1 VSRHSEYGRIVRQDG
16 WIAALTVVVALLA
29 SAVVTAR
36 QERVYQAS
44 TTLVVTPTSEVEGAG
59 DILRSLETLE
69 RRSVIAT
76 FARIPSTPAARATAA
91 ERLARPLSELGGYRV
106 EGSVLPS
113 TNILKI
119 DVEGPDG
126 ALAASLAN
134 ALATATKDEV
144 KSLYRI
150 FTLKVLAEARAPSRP
165 VRPDPQRNYV
175 VAAIGGLLLGV
186 AAAVVAER
194 WRGGRVPGA

>member
-1 VSRHSEYGRIVRQDG
+1 MSRHPAYGRIVRQDG
-16 WIAALTVVVALLA
+16 WIAALAVVAALVA
-29 SAVVTAR
+29 SAIVTAR
-36 QERVYQAS
+36 QERVFRAS

-76 FARIPSTPAARATAA
+76 FARIPSTPGARAAAA
-91 ERLARPLSELGGYRV
+91 ERLARQPSELRDYRV

-126 ALAASLAN
+126 DLAASLAN

-144 KSLYRI
+144 RNLYRI
-150 FTLKVLAEARAPSRP
+150 FTLKVLAEAAAPSRP
-165 VRPDPQRNYV
+165 VRPDPRRNYV
-175 VAAIGGLLLGV
+175 VAAICGLLLGV

-194 WRGGRVPGA
+194 WRGGRVPSA